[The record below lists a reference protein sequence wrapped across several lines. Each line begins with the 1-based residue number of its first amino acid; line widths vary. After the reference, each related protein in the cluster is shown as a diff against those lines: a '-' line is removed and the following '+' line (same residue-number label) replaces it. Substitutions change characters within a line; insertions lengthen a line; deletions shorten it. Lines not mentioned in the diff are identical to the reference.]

1 MIVAFALMGFCIIST
16 CIVVNFIALND
27 RERLTALVCL
37 FCFLCTYLVFDLIA
51 FDPKMRL
58 EEQLIN
64 EPVKTNISTEYYY
77 ILSSI

>member
-1 MIVAFALMGFCIIST
+1 MVLALMGFCITST
-16 CIVVNFIALND
+16 CIVVNYIAFND
-27 RERLTALVCL
+27 RERLTTLVCI

-58 EEQLIN
+58 EEKLIN